1 MSSRKA
7 EGDVMIKFRKSKE
20 GVSKRTNLVK
30 FLQFCHANIFGISQ
44 GCLRKMPIKK
54 NNE

>member
-20 GVSKRTNLVK
+20 GVCKRTNLVK